1 MVSKAWK
8 ITIEDFRV
16 ILVLEFNNIRTKI
29 LYFGILKKKLLEA
42 LRSAYVTLNCARKD
56 KTFFLNFSLIY

>member
-16 ILVLEFNNIRTKI
+16 VLVLEFNILRTKI
-29 LYFGILKKKLLEA
+29 FYIGVLKKKLTEP
-42 LRSAYVTLNCARKD
+42 VE
-56 KTFFLNFSLIY
+56 FSVGGF

>member
-16 ILVLEFNNIRTKI
+16 VLVLEFNILRTKI
-29 LYFGILKKKLLEA
+29 FQFGVLKKKFD
-42 LRSAYVTLNCARKD
+42 RIM
-56 KTFFLNFSLIY
+56 KTHVEFSVGGF